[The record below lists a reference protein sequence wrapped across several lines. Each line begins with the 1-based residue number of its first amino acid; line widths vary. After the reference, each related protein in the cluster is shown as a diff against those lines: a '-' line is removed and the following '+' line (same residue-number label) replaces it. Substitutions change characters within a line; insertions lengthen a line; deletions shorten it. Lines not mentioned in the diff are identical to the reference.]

1 MAGEDIDEA
10 DETRRLVE
18 ASAWRVAL
26 FEADLEATEDFEAW
40 LASDGRNAAAWHQ
53 VSAGWDRFGQEAMEP
68 ELIIARRDALERAR
82 RHKQRRFAGAGGW
95 RFGGR
100 ATIAA
105 TFLAMVVLGGTA
117 GFGVWRSTRPDVYQT
132 AFGERR
138 SITLADGSHIAL
150 DSNSLL
156 KVRLLQKARL
166 LELVRGQAHFEVA
179 HDVARPFTVHARD
192 KTVVATGTS
201 FNVDLFGPNV
211 IVTLIEGRVSVLQDR
226 AARLPIVAPATAPLV
241 VARLAPGEQF
251 VGPLPVAEGSRSTP
265 PPVVLKRVSIDRTT
279 AWETGQLVFENEA
292 LSSVAQRVARYTDQ
306 PIVVDPD
313 VATLQL
319 SGVFNAGDLPAFVG
333 AVQRVLPVT
342 AATEDDGAVHLR
354 RRRA

>member
-1 MAGEDIDEA
+1 MVGEDI

-40 LASDGRNAAAWHQ
+40 LASDGRNAAAWRQ

-82 RHKQRRFAGAGGW
+82 RHKQRRFAGAEGG

-105 TFLAMVVLGGTA
+105 AFLAVLVLSTLF
-117 GFGVWRSTRPDVYQT
+117 GFGVWRTSRPDVYQT
-132 AFGERR
+132 ALGERR

-156 KVRLLQKARL
+156 KVKLLRKARS

-179 HDVARPFTVHARD
+179 HDIARPFTVHAGD

-201 FNVDLFGPNV
+201 FNVDLFGPDV

-226 AARLPIVAPATAPLV
+226 AARLPIIGPVTAPLV
-241 VARLAPGEQF
+241 VARLTPGEQF
-251 VGPLPVAEGSRSTP
+251 VSPLPVAEGSKSAP
-265 PPVVLKRVSIDRTT
+265 PPVVFKAVSIDRTT

-306 PIVVDPD
+306 PIVVDHD
-313 VATLQL
+313 VATLRL
-319 SGVFNAGDLPAFVG
+319 SGVFNAGDLPAFVD

-342 AATEDDGAVHLR
+342 AGTEDDGAVHLR
-354 RRRA
+354 RRG